1 VRHVLAAGGGY
12 GWPFERAVAAVVE
25 DVRDGKVTVQG
36 ARSDYGVA
44 VDPDTFAV
52 DEAETA
58 RLRTAM
64 RQAVDVAH
72 PPLSTQ

>member
-1 VRHVLAAGGGY
+1 
-12 GWPFERAVAAVVE
+12 VVE

-58 RLRTAM
+58 RLRRAM
-64 RQAVDVAH
+64 RESVDVAH
-72 PPLSTQ
+72 PPLSAQ